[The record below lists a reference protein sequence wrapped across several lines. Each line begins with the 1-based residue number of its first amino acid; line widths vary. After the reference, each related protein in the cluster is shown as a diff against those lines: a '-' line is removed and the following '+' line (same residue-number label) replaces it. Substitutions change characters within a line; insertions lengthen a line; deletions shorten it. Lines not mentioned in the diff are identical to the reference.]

1 MSMLLAEELALVAI
15 DPETGRHRLG
25 VRSDLNACLAGLLV
39 AELLLDGVAAP
50 GPKQKM
56 VVPSD
61 APLPDS
67 PALRAAADVLAT
79 HGPKMKAI
87 LSHMDRGLTAQLG
100 TGTWDTVI
108 AGLERAGILGS
119 SGGGLRPRHDL
130 LAPDVRQSLL
140 ARLRAA
146 ATGDE
151 RMEPRT
157 ALVLSLTGP
166 AQLLEDVA
174 PERSSRRHAR
184 RRIDHALDDTDLEP
198 IGATV
203 RALRAEAAA
212 AAAAAASTG
221 AVIGGSS

>member
-1 MSMLLAEELALVAI
+1 MLLAEELALLAI

-39 AELLLDGVAAP
+39 AELLLDGVVVP
-50 GPKQKM
+50 GPKEKTL
-56 VVPSD
+56 VPAGA
-61 APLPDS
+61 APPDN
-67 PALRAAADVLAT
+67 PALRAAAEVVAT

-87 LSHMDRGLTAQLG
+87 LSHMDRGLTGHLG
-100 TGTWDTVI
+100 TGTWDTAV
-108 AGLERAGILGS
+108 AGLERAGILGA
-119 SGGGLRPRHDL
+119 SGGGLRPRHDF

-140 ARLRAA
+140 ERLQAA
-146 ATGDE
+146 AAGDGPLE
-151 RMEPRT
+151 RRT

-174 PERSSRRHAR
+174 PDRHGRRHAR
-184 RRIDHALDDTDLEP
+184 HRIDHALEDTDLEP

-212 AAAAAASTG
+212 IAATTASTG

>member
-1 MSMLLAEELALVAI
+1 MLLAEELALVAV

-25 VRSDLNACLAGLLV
+25 VRPDLNACLAGLLV
-39 AELLLDGVAAP
+39 AELLLDGVVAP
-50 GPKQKM
+50 GPKDKT
-56 VVPSD
+56 VVSTD
-61 APLPDS
+61 APLPDD
-67 PALRAAADVLAT
+67 PALRAAAAVVAT

-87 LSHMDRGLTAQLG
+87 LSHMDRGLTGQLG
-100 TGTWDTVI
+100 TGTWDTTL
-108 AGLERAGILGS
+108 AGLERAGIVGP

-140 ARLRAA
+140 ERLQAA
-146 ATGDE
+146 AAGDGPL
-151 RMEPRT
+151 EPRT

-174 PERSSRRHAR
+174 PDRSGRRHAR
-184 RRIDHALDDTDLEP
+184 RRIDHALEDTDLEP

-212 AAAAAASTG
+212 IAATAASTG

>member
-1 MSMLLAEELALVAI
+1 MLLAEELALVAV

-39 AELLLDGVAAP
+39 AELLLDGVVAP
-50 GPKQKM
+50 GPKEKT
-56 VVPSD
+56 VVPTD
-61 APLPDS
+61 ASLPDD
-67 PALRAAADVLAT
+67 PALRAAAEVVAT

-87 LSHMDRGLTAQLG
+87 LSHLDRGLTGQLG
-100 TGTWDTVI
+100 TGTWDTAI
-108 AGLERAGILGS
+108 AGLERAGILGPS
-119 SGGGLRPRHDL
+119 SGGLRPRHEL
-130 LAPDVRQSLL
+130 LAPDARQSLL
-140 ARLRAA
+140 ERLQAA
-146 ATGDE
+146 AAGDGPL
-151 RMEPRT
+151 EPRT

-174 PERSSRRHAR
+174 PERAGRRHAR
-184 RRIDHALDDTDLEP
+184 RRIDRALEDTDLEP

-212 AAAAAASTG
+212 IAATAASTG

>member
-1 MSMLLAEELALVAI
+1 MLLAEELALVAI

-25 VRSDLNACLAGLLV
+25 VRADLNACLAGLLV

-50 GPKQKM
+50 GLKVKT
-56 VVPSD
+56 VVPAD
-61 APLPDS
+61 ASPPDD
-67 PALRAAADVLAT
+67 PALRAAADVVAT

-87 LSHMDRGLTAQLG
+87 LSHMDRGLTGHLG

-130 LAPDVRQSLL
+130 LAPELRQSLL
-140 ARLRAA
+140 ERLQAA
-146 ATGDE
+146 AAGDE
-151 RMEPRT
+151 PMDPRT

-174 PERSSRRHAR
+174 PDRSGRRHAR
-184 RRIDHALDDTDLEP
+184 RRIDHALEDTDLEP

-203 RALRAEAAA
+203 RALRAETAAV
-212 AAAAAASTG
+212 AAAASTG
-221 AVIGGSS
+221 AVIGGST